1 MVYSQ
6 NKARELL
13 SLIGEYHSNL
23 LTRLGFFGKMDDE
36 QKGVFDGVHYL
47 VDKLRGWIGARD
59 SREKTT
65 AYKVLVK
72 AKWFKDEE
80 HAKRFLD
87 NLAGIPI
94 LIRQDNKYRLCIR
107 KRPGNV
113 DDIANAVL
121 FLSGNESKYI
131 TGHIL
136 TVDGGWTCNK

>member
-94 LIRQDNKYRLCIR
+94 LIRQDNK
-107 KRPGNV
+107 
-113 DDIANAVL
+113 
-121 FLSGNESKYI
+121 
-131 TGHIL
+131 
-136 TVDGGWTCNK
+136 

>member
-87 NLAGIPI
+87 NLSGIPI
-94 LIRQDNKYRLCIR
+94 LIRQDNKQNTLEYFTLREDKDKYVFDFRLETLNQEQQ
-107 KRPGNV
+107 KP
-113 DDIANAVL
+113 L
-121 FLSGNESKYI
+121 
-131 TGHIL
+131 
-136 TVDGGWTCNK
+136 